1 MQRAQRPHK
10 EIQQMRTKMSLEK
23 GDKGEQPTNS
33 PKATPQH
40 HYDENRSRLTTDAF
54 APPEEGCKV

>member
-1 MQRAQRPHK
+1 
-10 EIQQMRTKMSLEK
+10 MSLEK
-23 GDKGEQPTNS
+23 GDKGEQPANS